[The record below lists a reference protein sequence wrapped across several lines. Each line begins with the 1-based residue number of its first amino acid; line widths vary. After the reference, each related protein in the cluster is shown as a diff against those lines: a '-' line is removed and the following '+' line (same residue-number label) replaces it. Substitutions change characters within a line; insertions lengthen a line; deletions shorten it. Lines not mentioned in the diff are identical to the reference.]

1 MGTKMPKN
9 VVKITPQEYLVFERQ
24 ATEKHEFVD
33 GIIYAMSGASEEH
46 NLVAGNVFGEIR
58 QCFKGRSCKAYISDM
73 RVKVNESDYVYPDV
87 IAVCGDAQFEDNT
100 FDTLSNPTVI
110 IEILSDSTERY
121 DKGRKAELYR
131 ALPTVQDY
139 VLISQTH
146 CYMEHYHRQT
156 ATQWLFTIISQMDEK
171 LTLPSVNVTIA
182 VQDIY
187 DKVSFKLE

>member
-1 MGTKMPKN
+1 MSASPQLA
-9 VVKITPQEYLVFERQ
+9 VKITSQEYLAFERQ

-33 GIIYAMSGASEEH
+33 GIIYAMSGASKEH
-46 NLVAGNVFGEIR
+46 NFITINVAAELHLA
-58 QCFKGRSCKAYISDM
+58 FKKRPCVVCANDM
-73 RVKVNESDYVYPDV
+73 RVKVNKSDYVYPDV
-87 IAVCGDAQFEDNT
+87 VAVCGDAQFEDNT

-146 CYMEHYHRQT
+146 CYIEHYQRQT
-156 ATQWLFTIISQMDEK
+156 ATQWLFTTISQMDEK
-171 LTLPSVNVTIA
+171 LILSSVNATIA

-187 DKVSFKLE
+187 DKVFLTA

>member
-1 MGTKMPKN
+1 MSASPQ
-9 VVKITPQEYLVFERQ
+9 VAVKITPQEYLAFERQ

-33 GIIYAMSGASEEH
+33 GIIYAMSGASKEH
-46 NLVAGNVFGEIR
+46 NFISSNITGELYLA
-58 QCFKGRSCKAYISDM
+58 FKKRPCVVCANDM

-110 IEILSDSTERY
+110 IEILSDSTECY
-121 DKGRKAELYR
+121 DKKLKAKLYH
-131 ALPTVQDY
+131 ALNTVQDL

>member
-1 MGTKMPKN
+1 
-9 VVKITPQEYLVFERQ
+9 
-24 ATEKHEFVD
+24 
-33 GIIYAMSGASEEH
+33 
-46 NLVAGNVFGEIR
+46 
-58 QCFKGRSCKAYISDM
+58 M

-87 IAVCGDAQFEDNT
+87 VAVCGNAQFEFEDDT

-146 CYMEHYHRQT
+146 CYIEHYHRQT
-156 ATQWLFTIISQMDEK
+156 ITQWLFTIISQMDEK

-187 DKVSFKLE
+187 DKVSLSA

>member
-1 MGTKMPKN
+1 MSASPQ
-9 VVKITPQEYLVFERQ
+9 VAVKITPQEYLAFERQ

-33 GIIYAMSGASEEH
+33 GIIYAMSGASKEH
-46 NLVAGNVFGEIR
+46 NFISSNITGELYLA
-58 QCFKGRSCKAYISDM
+58 FKKRPCVVCANDM

-87 IAVCGDAQFEDNT
+87 VAVCGDAQFEDNT

-131 ALPTVQDY
+131 ALPTMQDY

-146 CYMEHYHRQT
+146 CYIEHYQRQT
-156 ATQWLFTIISQMDEK
+156 ATQWLLTIISQMDEK

>member
-1 MGTKMPKN
+1 MSASPQLAT
-9 VVKITPQEYLVFERQ
+9 KITPQEYLVFERQ

-33 GIIYAMSGASEEH
+33 GIIYAMSGASKEH
-46 NLVAGNVFGEIR
+46 NFISSNITGELYLA
-58 QCFKGRSCKAYISDM
+58 FKKRPCVVCANDM

-87 IAVCGDAQFEDNT
+87 VAVCGDAQFEDNT

-131 ALPTVQDY
+131 ALPTMQDY

-146 CYMEHYHRQT
+146 CYIEHYHRQT

>member
-1 MGTKMPKN
+1 MSASPQ
-9 VVKITPQEYLVFERQ
+9 VAVKITPQEYLAFERQ

-33 GIIYAMSGASEEH
+33 GIIYAMSGANENH
-46 NLVAGNVFGEIR
+46 ALITGNVAGELHLA
-58 QCFKGRSCKAYISDM
+58 FKKRIEQVYISNM

-121 DKGRKAELYR
+121 DKKLKAKLYH
-131 ALPTVQDY
+131 ALNTVQDL

>member
-1 MGTKMPKN
+1 MSASPQLA
-9 VVKITPQEYLVFERQ
+9 VKITSQEYLAFERQ

-46 NLVAGNVFGEIR
+46 NLIAVNMVAELHLA
-58 QCFKGRSCKAYISDM
+58 FKKRHCKVYSSDM
-73 RVKVNESDYVYPDV
+73 RVKVNKSDYVYPDV
-87 IAVCGDAQFEDNT
+87 VAVCGDAQFEDNT

-146 CYMEHYHRQT
+146 CYIEHYQRQT
-156 ATQWLFTIISQMDEK
+156 ATQWLFTTISQMDEK
-171 LTLPSVNVTIA
+171 LILSSVNATIA

-187 DKVSFKLE
+187 DKVSLIA

>member
-1 MGTKMPKN
+1 MSASPQLA
-9 VVKITPQEYLVFERQ
+9 VKITSQEYLAFERQ

-46 NLVAGNVFGEIR
+46 NLIAVNMVAELHLA
-58 QCFKGRSCKAYISDM
+58 FKKRHCKVYSSDM
-73 RVKVNESDYVYPDV
+73 RVKVNKSDYVYPDV
-87 IAVCGDAQFEDNT
+87 VAVCGDAQFEDNT

-146 CYMEHYHRQT
+146 CYIEHYQRQT
-156 ATQWLFTIISQMDEK
+156 ATQWLFTTISQMDEK
-171 LTLPSVNVTIA
+171 LILSSVNATIA

-187 DKVSFKLE
+187 DKVSLTA

>member
-1 MGTKMPKN
+1 MSASPQ
-9 VVKITPQEYLVFERQ
+9 VAVKITPQEYLAFERQ

-58 QCFKGRSCKAYISDM
+58 QCFKGRSYKAYISDM

-131 ALPTVQDY
+131 ALNTVQDL

-146 CYMEHYHRQT
+146 CYIEHYQRQT

>member
-1 MGTKMPKN
+1 MSASPQ
-9 VVKITPQEYLVFERQ
+9 VAVKITPQEYRAFERQ

-33 GIIYAMSGASEEH
+33 GIIYAMSGASKEH
-46 NLVAGNVFGEIR
+46 NFISSNITGELYLA
-58 QCFKGRSCKAYISDM
+58 FKKRPCVVCANDM

-87 IAVCGDAQFEDNT
+87 VAVCGDAQFEDNT

-131 ALPTVQDY
+131 ALPTMQDY

>member
-1 MGTKMPKN
+1 MSASPQ
-9 VVKITPQEYLVFERQ
+9 VAVKITPQEYLAFERQ

-33 GIIYAMSGASEEH
+33 GIIYAMSGASKEH
-46 NLVAGNVFGEIR
+46 NFISSNITGELYLA
-58 QCFKGRSCKAYISDM
+58 FKKRPCVVCANDM

-87 IAVCGDAQFEDNT
+87 VAVCGDAQFEDNT

-131 ALPTVQDY
+131 ALPTMQDY

-146 CYMEHYHRQT
+146 CYIEHYHRQT
-156 ATQWLFTIISQMDEK
+156 ATQWLLTIISQMDEK

>member
-1 MGTKMPKN
+1 MSASPQ
-9 VVKITPQEYLVFERQ
+9 VAVKITPQEYLAFERQ

-33 GIIYAMSGASEEH
+33 GIIYAMSGASKEH
-46 NLVAGNVFGEIR
+46 NFISSNITGELYLA
-58 QCFKGRSCKAYISDM
+58 FKKRPCVVCANDM

-87 IAVCGDAQFEDNT
+87 VAVCGDAQFEDNT

-131 ALPTVQDY
+131 ALPTMQDY